1 MLQLYDPVAYQ
12 AQKRKEMDQKMLQK
26 WAENQVILP
35 FDQKI
40 VTTEFPKKPKP
51 EGTAIY
57 SADKEDGN
65 LL

>member
-1 MLQLYDPVAYQ
+1 
-12 AQKRKEMDQKMLQK
+12 MLQK